1 MNRSQPIQRLESML
15 SDTAD
20 EGERIKIHAIIDAII
35 LAGMKQK
42 MLKHRIL
49 KTRTPFKPCSV
60 QISSKK

>member
-15 SDTAD
+15 SSAVD
-20 EGERIKIHAIIDAII
+20 EGERIKMQAMLDAII

-42 MLKHRIL
+42 MLKHRIM